1 MKEFK
6 QQKAHN
12 DVKISFYLTF
22 FRGCQR
28 LYKKHQQAQFG
39 LDKECLK
46 YSDFWFLFKILRIVL
61 PLLAVC
67 KLPFLI
73 LNCSKQ
79 ELSPDDSKCLGNF
92 AADSKSWLGT
102 DKILSPFK
110 LVTSDHEKPSSLK
123 LKTSPYFG
131 PRLADTDS
139 VITSSTLLSKVNQ
152 KSNVVGLFASQN
164 KLDRSPSRPGFGEVG
179 EEYEDVFDHDPE
191 SPVPSHQNTMSTP
204 VQQGLRTPSF
214 DLSKVTRPVYKNRSL
229 MEIQPPPSSA
239 PPASTFRSTFP
250 AVLRDN
256 LERVEIDAKTIES
269 PTEKKEVFLFPAV
282 YRHPLIPHE
291 RARLGSLQEHGHEV
305 INQHQECLPK
315 YNSVAD
321 VIDGIQSTEIGSSSA
336 VLSNYKPRSK
346 SVSHKAFC

>member
-1 MKEFK
+1 M
-6 QQKAHN
+6 
-12 DVKISFYLTF
+12 
-22 FRGCQR
+22 
-28 LYKKHQQAQFG
+28 
-39 LDKECLK
+39 
-46 YSDFWFLFKILRIVL
+46 
-61 PLLAVC
+61 
-67 KLPFLI
+67 
-73 LNCSKQ
+73 
-79 ELSPDDSKCLGNF
+79 
-92 AADSKSWLGT
+92 
-102 DKILSPFK
+102 
-110 LVTSDHEKPSSLK
+110 
-123 LKTSPYFG
+123 
-131 PRLADTDS
+131 
-139 VITSSTLLSKVNQ
+139 ITSSTLLSKVNQ